1 MVKSTNKTIIRRK
14 NFKLDVSG
22 IDKCNKQEIA
32 DNMKRVNIIRWLK
45 NIPLPETSVLLVDI
59 HNSLS
64 QVCEDNK

>member
-1 MVKSTNKTIIRRK
+1 
-14 NFKLDVSG
+14 
-22 IDKCNKQEIA
+22 
-32 DNMKRVNIIRWLK
+32 MKRVNIIRWLK